1 MPAMETFSS
10 GGFKIAYDDIAP
22 AAPPAGTVV
31 LVHGFATN
39 RAENWQRLGWY
50 TAFGRRGYRVLA
62 FDHRGHGESD
72 KPHDPA
78 AYGRANMAGDII
90 ALMDHLGVGQ
100 ADLMGYSMGARLSL
114 DVALNHP
121 SRVANLMLGGIG
133 GQMLPGAVHKPPA
146 SPMTMAQA
154 MQTPDP
160 ASIADPTMK
169 GFRQFA
175 DQQGD
180 DRLALAACSQGQG
193 TPLDVGALQSLDMP
207 VLVVAG
213 SRDQLAG
220 DPQALA
226 DAIPG
231 AKSVTLPG
239 CDHFSAIPHALYKAA
254 VFDFLDG
261 WLEEMPEHLR

>member
-1 MPAMETFSS
+1 METFSS
-10 GGFKIAYDDIAP
+10 GGIKIAYDDIAP
-22 AAPPAGTVV
+22 QAPAKGVVV

-39 RAENWQRLGWY
+39 RDENWKRLGWY
-50 TAFGRRGYRVLA
+50 TAFSRKGFRVLA

-72 KPHDPA
+72 KPHDA
-78 AYGRANMAGDII
+78 ANYNRDAMAADITG
-90 ALMDHLGVGQ
+90 LMDHVGVGQ
-100 ADLMGYSMGARLSL
+100 ADLMGYSMGGRLSL
-114 DVALNHP
+114 EAALNHP
-121 SRVANLMLGGIG
+121 DRFTTLVVGGIG
-133 GQMLPGAVHKPPA
+133 GRMLPNAEPPPGPA
-146 SPMTMAQA
+146 PTMTMAQA
-154 MQTPDP
+154 MQAEDP
-160 ASIADPTMK
+160 SVITDPTMK

-193 TPLDVGALQSLDMP
+193 SPLDLDRLAGLAMP

-226 DAIPG
+226 DVIPG

-239 CDHFSAIPHALYKAA
+239 CDHFSAIPHALYKSA
-254 VFDFLDG
+254 VFDFYEG
-261 WLEEMPEHLR
+261 WLDEDLPEHLR

>member
-1 MPAMETFSS
+1 METFSS

-22 AAPPAGTVV
+22 SAPAAGTVV

-72 KPHDPA
+72 KPHDA
-78 AYGRANMAGDII
+78 EAYARSAMAGDIL
-90 ALMDHLGVGQ
+90 ALMDHVGVGQ

-114 DVALNHP
+114 EAALNHP
-121 SRVANLMLGGIG
+121 DRVSNLMLGGIG
-133 GQMLPGAVHKPPA
+133 GRMLPGAEREAPA
-146 SPMTMAQA
+146 SPMTMAEA
-154 MQTPDP
+154 MRIEDP
-160 ASIADPTMK
+160 SQITDATMR

-193 TPLDVGALQSLDMP
+193 APLDLDALWGLNLP

-213 SRDQLAG
+213 ARDHLAG

-261 WLEEMPEHLR
+261 WLEDLPEHLR

>member
-1 MPAMETFSS
+1 METFSS
-10 GGFKIAYDDIAP
+10 GGLKIADDDIAP
-22 AAPPAGTVV
+22 GGPPSGTVV

-39 RAENWQRLGWY
+39 RDENWKRLGWY
-50 TAFGRRGYRVLA
+50 TAFTRKGFRVLA

-72 KPHDPA
+72 KPHDA
-78 AYGRANMAGDII
+78 EAYERTVMAGDIF
-90 ALMDHLGVGQ
+90 ALMDHVGVGQ

-114 DVALNHP
+114 EAALTHP
-121 SRVANLMLGGIG
+121 DRVGNLMLGGIG
-133 GQMLPGAVHKPPA
+133 GRMLPGAETGPVPT
-146 SPMTMAQA
+146 MTMAQA
-154 MQTPDP
+154 MEAEDP
-160 ASIADPTMK
+160 SVITEATLK

-175 DQQGD
+175 DQQGE
-180 DRLALAACSQGQG
+180 DRLALAACSKGQG
-193 TPLDVGALQSLDMP
+193 APVDVEALATLNLP

-226 DAIPG
+226 NVIPG

-239 CDHFSAIPHALYKAA
+239 VDHFSAIPHASYKSA

-261 WLEEMPEHLR
+261 WLDEMPEHLR